1 MLVAEMQN
9 LTLGLPRDLL
19 KRVKR
24 VAVDRGSSVSAL
36 VAEALTRVAAD
47 HRRYSFAR
55 RQSLAALRSAGS
67 LGTKG
72 QRIWTRD
79 ELHER

>member
-1 MLVAEMQN
+1 MRNIPLNM
-9 LTLGLPRDLL
+9 PRGLL

-24 VAVDRGSSVSAL
+24 VAVDRDSSVSAL
-36 VAEALTRVAAD
+36 VAEALTRVADD
-47 HRRYSFAR
+47 HRRCSFAR
-55 RQSLAALRSAGS
+55 RQSFAALRSAGS

-72 QRIWTRD
+72 QRIWKRD